1 MDKVGSGADSSLL
14 IVFREFYLHSY
25 TFYYNLLSI
34 SNVGGVGK
42 GVGGVGRV

>member
-25 TFYYNLLSI
+25 TFSHNLLSI
-34 SNVGGVGK
+34 NNVGGVGE
-42 GVGGVGRV
+42 GVGRV